1 MLEDLAS
8 RERKE
13 TLEMQAGCDGQEG
26 GRVSQ
31 GTTAS
36 HV

>member
-13 TLEMQAGCDGQEG
+13 ALEVQAGYDGQEE
-26 GRVSQ
+26 GRASQ